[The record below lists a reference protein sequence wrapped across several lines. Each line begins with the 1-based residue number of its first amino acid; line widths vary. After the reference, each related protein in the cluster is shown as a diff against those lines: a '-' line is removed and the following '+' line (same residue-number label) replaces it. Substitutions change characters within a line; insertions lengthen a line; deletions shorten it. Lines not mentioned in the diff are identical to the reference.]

1 MCGRYNLIDS
11 PDVQALMIMV
21 GMPVYSLRFSPDIAP
36 GAPISIIR
44 YFMGRPVVSDATW
57 WLLLDPATG
66 KPNYKYSAFN
76 SRWDKLNTT
85 SAIAYRPY
93 RETRCIIPA
102 SAFIEGLGDGK
113 TYHSI
118 ALQGQ
123 AIAFGGI
130 YKEYVNQQTGEIIR
144 GASIIT
150 LPPLPEWQDIHT
162 KASPLMLP
170 LDPAV
175 LHQWM
180 DPQLTDVAQLA
191 HLLQPGIVVP
201 QVVTPIGKVS
211 AWNEIGE
218 AKILQPAQ

>member
-1 MCGRYNLIDS
+1 
-11 PDVQALMIMV
+11 
-21 GMPVYSLRFSPDIAP
+21 
-36 GAPISIIR
+36 
-44 YFMGRPVVSDATW
+44 
-57 WLLLDPATG
+57 
-66 KPNYKYSAFN
+66 
-76 SRWDKLNTT
+76 WDKLITT

-162 KASPLMLP
+162 KGSPLLLP
-170 LDPAV
+170 LDSAV

-191 HLLQPGIVVP
+191 PLLHPRIAMP

-218 AKILQPAQ
+218 AKILQPAP